1 MNAVFT
7 IDGLPELNARLD
19 KIAVVVAN
27 PTTREALVA
36 GGKVIKDKAEE
47 LCAPAHKGF
56 AQQLQAVAR
65 AERTGQIDPRLTRFW
80 RLRRTWPDIAGLGQ

>member
-7 IDGLPELNARLD
+7 VDGLPELNARLD

-27 PTTREALVA
+27 PITREALAA

-47 LCAPAHKGF
+47 LVH
-56 AQQLQAVAR
+56 
-65 AERTGQIDPRLTRFW
+65 RLTRVLPSNC
-80 RLRRTWPDIAGLGQ
+80 RP

>member
-27 PTTREALVA
+27 PITREALAA
-36 GGKVIKDKAEE
+36 GGKVIKDKAEG
-47 LCAPAHKGF
+47 LVH
-56 AQQLQAVAR
+56 
-65 AERTGQIDPRLTRFW
+65 RLTRVLPSNC
-80 RLRRTWPDIAGLGQ
+80 RP

>member
-27 PTTREALVA
+27 PITREALAA
-36 GGKVIKDKAEE
+36 GGKVIKDKSRGAG
-47 LCAPAHKGF
+47 A
-56 AQQLQAVAR
+56 
-65 AERTGQIDPRLTRFW
+65 
-80 RLRRTWPDIAGLGQ
+80 LRSRIGRWNRPLGTSTLVFSITPKTPSKTI